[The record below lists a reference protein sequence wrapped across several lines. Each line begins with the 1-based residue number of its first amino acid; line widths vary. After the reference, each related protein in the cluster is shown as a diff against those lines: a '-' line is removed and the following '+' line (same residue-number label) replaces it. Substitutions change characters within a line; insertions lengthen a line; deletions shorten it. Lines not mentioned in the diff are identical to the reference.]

1 MFLVIVLFIA
11 LLVLAFLS
19 VIYRESKVKDIKRT
33 KNQVIASAFEGI
45 LTHRDED
52 ISSNVIFT

>member
-45 LTHRDED
+45 LTHRD
-52 ISSNVIFT
+52 